1 MTAKRHGLGKFN
13 IMTAKRH
20 GLEKF
25 NIMTA
30 KRHGL
35 GKFMGYSLRTCFGGQ
50 VKVGRRADFPRIK
63 IYLVRGIVL

>member
-1 MTAKRHGLGKFN
+1 MTAKRHGLGTFN

-20 GLEKF
+20 GLGTF

-50 VKVGRRADFPRIK
+50 VK
-63 IYLVRGIVL
+63 L